1 MKQKARQITQ
11 INGKIDLENVRTWMK
26 ANAYEQSTIRQRIK
40 KLKHLMKS
48 VTDITNPETVKL
60 FIADKKCENSYKQ
73 NLVEAYD
80 IYLQSEGL
88 EWNRPFY
95 QRYEKKRKSP
105 KEEHIDFLINHARPV
120 LAMKLSIS
128 KDLGQRP
135 VELTWLTLKDIDLT
149 TGLVQIRGAK
159 HTKGRE
165 GQLKAKS
172 VDLIKLQIDKGQL
185 TQTDHIYNGSSD
197 NLSTDYR
204 HYRNRVAKEY
214 NMPELKQI
222 QLYDFRRF
230 KASKIYHLTRD
241 ILYVKEILGHKDNSL
256 RSTLKYIS
264 LFDERNITWI
274 PVICRNQVEIAQAI
288 KDDCTL
294 VCQADG
300 ITYFRKPA

>member
-1 MKQKARQITQ
+1 M
-11 INGKIDLENVRTWMK
+11 
-26 ANAYEQSTIRQRIK
+26 
-40 KLKHLMKS
+40 
-48 VTDITNPETVKL
+48 
-60 FIADKKCENSYKQ
+60 
-73 NLVEAYD
+73 
-80 IYLQSEGL
+80 
-88 EWNRPFY
+88 
-95 QRYEKKRKSP
+95 
-105 KEEHIDFLINHARPV
+105 
-120 LAMKLSIS
+120 
-128 KDLGQRP
+128 
-135 VELTWLTLKDIDLT
+135 
-149 TGLVQIRGAK
+149 QIRGAK

>member
-230 KASKIYHLTRD
+230 KASK
-241 ILYVKEILGHKDNSL
+241 
-256 RSTLKYIS
+256 ST
-264 LFDERNITWI
+264 T
-274 PVICRNQVEIAQAI
+274 
-288 KDDCTL
+288 
-294 VCQADG
+294 
-300 ITYFRKPA
+300 